1 MTVKQKICDTFH
13 PMIKDGGL
21 LFVFLATLLVTI
33 SVFSTYV
40 FRMSLWPWYKAL
52 LLGVPFAF
60 AWVVVA
66 WIITDKSVFR
76 KPYPYVVIFV
86 VLFFE
91 KIYWALFYNLFPIT
105 YRTSSGS
112 IGDGLALGNTNYAIP
127 SAEWLNLLEN
137 ANNLFIVV
145 EFVVVLA
152 LFVTLWSLVRP
163 KDFEKLSFLKNKRMI
178 LLIIS
183 AILMTIP
190 LWIWRAISY
199 IGGPELIRD
208 LFRNIDWIG
217 WYNLLFYGIPI
228 AIALVIFA
236 FVITN
241 IKSKAKNILYL
252 VILLSVLILY
262 VPIYDYMFWVRSSS
276 ATTVFSYFFVFAAM
290 YFVMFLSLLL
300 LSKTKYIEQ

>member
-1 MTVKQKICDTFH
+1 MTVKQKICDIFH

-21 LFVFLATLLVTI
+21 LFIFLATLLVTI
-33 SVFSTYV
+33 SMFSTYV
-40 FRMSLWPWYKAL
+40 FRMSLWPWHKAL
-52 LLGVPFAF
+52 LLGVPSAF

-66 WIITDKSVFR
+66 WIITDKSVLR
-76 KPYPYVVIFV
+76 KPYPYIIIFTV
-86 VLFFE
+86 MFFE
-91 KIYWALFYNLFPIT
+91 KIYWALFYNLFPVT

-112 IGDGLALGNTNYAIP
+112 IGDALALGNGFSAIP
-127 SAEWLNLLEN
+127 SVEWFNLLVN

-145 EFVVVLA
+145 EFIVALV

-178 LLIIS
+178 LLIIG
-183 AILMTIP
+183 AILMTVP
-190 LWIWRAISY
+190 LWILRAIAE
-199 IGGPELIRD
+199 IGGRELIRD
-208 LFRNIDWIG
+208 LFTNIDWID

-241 IKSKAKNILYL
+241 IKSKVKNILYL
-252 VILLSVLILY
+252 GILLSVLIPY
-262 VPIYDYMFWVRSSS
+262 VPIFDYMVWFRSSS
-276 ATTVFSYFFVFAAM
+276 TVTVFSYYFVFAAM

>member
-1 MTVKQKICDTFH
+1 MTVKQKIYDTFH

-21 LFVFLATLLVTI
+21 LFIFLATLLVTI
-33 SVFSTYV
+33 SMFSTYV
-40 FRMSLWPWYKAL
+40 FRTSLWPWHKAL
-52 LLGVPFAF
+52 LLGVPYAF

-76 KPYPYVVIFV
+76 KPYPYIVIFV

-91 KIYWALFYNLFPIT
+91 KIYWALFYNLFPMT

-112 IGDGLALGNTNYAIP
+112 IGGALALGNTNYAIP
-127 SAEWLNLLEN
+127 SVEWLNLLEN

-145 EFVVVLA
+145 EFIVVLA

-163 KDFEKLSFLKNKRMI
+163 KDFEKLSFLKTKRMI

-183 AILMTIP
+183 VILMTVP
-190 LWIWRAISY
+190 LWIWKAIAE

-208 LFRNIDWIG
+208 LFRNIDWID

-241 IKSKAKNILYL
+241 IKSKVKNILYL
-252 VILLSVLILY
+252 VILLSVLIPH

-276 ATTVFSYFFVFAAM
+276 TAAVFSYFFVFAAM